1 MIVTRALAATA
12 AAGAALGLAAPL
24 AAAAAGPATPSASS
38 SAPSYGSNS
47 VSNNITVTPSDVRPG
62 GTLTITV
69 AGTSCRGSGRPYNAV
84 VESSVFSRTPLKGIN
99 QGSSVATVKVLPTA
113 KNGAYKVTATCAGK
127 SITGGD
133 FTVGDI
139 AVKGDPPRGVARK
152 LGALVKGARSRA
164 MSKGGEG
171 MAAAPTT
178 APSMGPNTAPG
189 MAPGAAP
196 SSGPLTKGAKT
207 GLGGSHDGVNTVQAA
222 LGATLLAAAVTG
234 GGVYLVRRRAGSKY

>member
-38 SAPSYGSNS
+38 SAPSYASNS
-47 VSNNITVTPSDVRPG
+47 APNNIIVTPRDVRPG

-69 AGTSCRGSGRPYNAV
+69 DGTACRGGGRSYNAI
-84 VESSVFSRTPLKGIN
+84 VESSVFSRAPLKGIVN
-99 QGSSVATVKVLPTA
+99 QGSSVATVKVFPTA
-113 KNGAYKVTATCAGK
+113 RNGAYKITATCAGK

-133 FTVGDI
+133 FTVGDT
-139 AVKGDPPRGVARK
+139 AVKGDPPRGVVRK

-171 MAAAPTT
+171 MAAAP
-178 APSMGPNTAPG
+178 SMAPNTASS
-189 MAPGAAP
+189 MAPGMAP

-207 GLGGSHDGVNTVQAA
+207 GVGGSHDGINTVQAA